1 VILKGTLK
9 TPFKLIKMDS
19 NVKQGE
25 KAAIL
30 AGTTTLFFALS
41 KLIIGIIA
49 GSVVLIADSIHSFS
63 DTIGTIIA
71 WIGLKISQ
79 KKATKKFR
87 YGYYKAESI
96 AAFIISGFIL
106 YAAYEIIST
115 SYRRLFILSGIT
127 IPIIAISVAILDGI
141 FMFSVGT
148 YEIKVGKKTHSQS
161 LISDGRESR
170 THLFS
175 SSVVLIGIIATILK
189 IPYMEGIAGIIIG
202 IIIIREGIGSLKDS
216 TFSLMD
222 ISPDKEIEK
231 KIIKILRKEKKILKF
246 RDLKL
251 RKAGMY
257 ILGELTIML
266 KKGIKV
272 SEAHK
277 ITEKIEEKIKFESS
291 QIESIVIHT
300 EPFKSKKQ
308 KIIIPIKK
316 RQGLNSEII
325 DHFGR
330 AENLMFIELNG
341 KKLENFYYK
350 KNPHLLREVRA
361 GLNLIKDIL
370 KENPDILIT
379 KQVGRISFHSL
390 RDNLV
395 ELYHTEDSIVKDAL
409 NNYLKDNLKPLE
421 EPTKEKD

>member
-1 VILKGTLK
+1 MNSN
-9 TPFKLIKMDS
+9 IK
-19 NVKQGE
+19 KGE

-30 AGTTTLFFALS
+30 AGATTLFFALS
-41 KLIIGIIA
+41 KLIVGLIA

-71 WIGLKISQ
+71 WAGLKISQ

-115 SYRRLFILSGIT
+115 SYKRLFILSGIT

-148 YEIKVGKKTHSQS
+148 YEIKIGKKTHSQS

-175 SSVVLIGIIATILK
+175 SSIVLIGILATILK
-189 IPYMEGIAGIIIG
+189 ISYMEGIAGIIIG
-202 IIIIREGIGSLKDS
+202 IIIIREGLESLKDS

-231 KIIKILRKEKKILKF
+231 KILKIIRKEKRIITF
-246 RDLKL
+246 RDLRL

-266 KKGIKV
+266 KKGVKV
-272 SEAHK
+272 SDAHK
-277 ITEKIEEKIKFESS
+277 ITKDLEQKIKSEIN
-291 QIESIVIHT
+291 QIESLAIHT

-308 KIIIPIKK
+308 KIMIPILK
-316 RQGLNSEII
+316 RKGLNSEII

-330 AENLMFIELNG
+330 AENFIFIELNG
-341 KKLENFYYK
+341 KKLENFYYR
-350 KNPHLLREVRA
+350 KNPYLLKEVRA
-361 GLNLIKDIL
+361 GLNVVKKIM
-370 KENPDILIT
+370 KENPDVLIT
-379 KQVGRISFHSL
+379 KQLGRISFYAL
-390 RDNLV
+390 RDNSV
-395 ELYHTEDSIVKDAL
+395 ELYYTKDTIVKDAL
-409 NNYLKDNLKPLE
+409 NNYFKNNLKLLE
-421 EPTKEKD
+421 EPTREKD

>member
-1 VILKGTLK
+1 
-9 TPFKLIKMDS
+9 MNSD
-19 NVKQGE
+19 VKQGE

-30 AGTTTLFFALS
+30 AGTVTFFFALS
-41 KLIIGIIA
+41 KLIVGLIA
-49 GSVVLIADSIHSFS
+49 GSVVLIGDSIHSFS

-79 KKATKKFR
+79 KKATEKFR

-106 YAAYEIIST
+106 YAAYEIISI
-115 SYRRLFILSGIT
+115 SYKRLFVLSGIT
-127 IPIIAISVAILDGI
+127 IPLIAISVAVLDGI

-148 YEIKVGKKTHSQS
+148 YEIKVGKKIRSQS
-161 LISDGRESR
+161 LISDGKESR

-175 SSVVLIGIIATILK
+175 SSVVLIGILATIFK
-189 IPYMEGIAGIIIG
+189 IPYLEGIAGTIIGFIIIK
-202 IIIIREGIGSLKDS
+202 EGIESLKDS

-222 ISPDKEIEK
+222 ISPDKKIEK
-231 KIIKILRKEKKILKF
+231 KILRILKKEKKILKF

-266 KKGIKV
+266 KKGIKI

-277 ITEKIEEKIKFESS
+277 ITENIEEKIKSEIN
-291 QIESIVIHT
+291 QIESITIHT

-316 RQGLNSEII
+316 RKGLNSEII

-330 AENLMFIELNG
+330 AENLMFIELKG

-350 KNPHLLREVRA
+350 KNPYILREVRA
-361 GLNLIKDIL
+361 GLNLVRDTV

-390 RDNLV
+390 RDNLI
-395 ELYHTEDSIVKDAL
+395 ELLYTQDDLVKDAL
-409 NNYLKDNLKPLE
+409 DNYFKGKLKHLE

>member
-1 VILKGTLK
+1 
-9 TPFKLIKMDS
+9 MNS
-19 NVKQGE
+19 NIKQGE
-25 KAAIL
+25 KATVL
-30 AGTTTLFFALS
+30 AGATTFFFALS
-41 KLIIGIIA
+41 KLIVGLIA
-49 GSVVLIADSIHSFS
+49 GSIVLIADSIHSFS
-63 DTIGTIIA
+63 DTIGTVIA
-71 WIGLKISQ
+71 WVGLKISQ

-148 YEIKVGKKTHSQS
+148 YEIKVGKKIHSQS
-161 LISDGRESR
+161 LISDGKESR

-175 SSVVLIGIIATILK
+175 SSIVLIGILATIFK
-189 IPYMEGIAGIIIG
+189 IPYFEGIAGIIIG
-202 IIIIREGIGSLKDS
+202 IIIIKEGIESLKDS

-231 KIIKILRKEKKILKF
+231 KIIKILRKEKNIKKF

-277 ITEKIEEKIKFESS
+277 ITEDIEEKIKTEIK
-291 QIESIVIHT
+291 QIESITIHT

-308 KIIIPIKK
+308 KIMIPIRK
-316 RQGLNSEII
+316 RKGLKSEII
-325 DHFGR
+325 NHFGR
-330 AENLMFIELNG
+330 AENLMFIELDG

-350 KNPHLLREVRA
+350 KNPYLFKEVRA
-361 GLNLIKDIL
+361 GLNLIKDTL
-370 KENPDILIT
+370 KENPDSLIT
-379 KQVGRISFHSL
+379 KQLGRISFHSL
-390 RDNLV
+390 RDNAI
-395 ELYHTEDSIVKDAL
+395 ELYYTEDDIVKDAL
-409 NNYLKDNLKPLE
+409 NNYLQNNLEHLE

>member
-1 VILKGTLK
+1 
-9 TPFKLIKMDS
+9 MNS
-19 NVKQGE
+19 NIKQGE
-25 KAAIL
+25 KATVL
-30 AGTTTLFFALS
+30 AGAVTFFFALS
-41 KLIIGIIA
+41 KLIVGLLA
-49 GSVVLIADSIHSFS
+49 GSIVLIADSIHSFS
-63 DTIGTIIA
+63 DTIGTVIA
-71 WIGLKISQ
+71 WVGLKISQ

-148 YEIKVGKKTHSQS
+148 YEIKVGKKIHSQS
-161 LISDGRESR
+161 LISDGKESR

-175 SSVVLIGIIATILK
+175 SSVVLIGILATIFR
-189 IPYMEGIAGIIIG
+189 IPYFEGIAGIIIG
-202 IIIIREGIGSLKDS
+202 IIIIKEGIESLKDS
-216 TFSLMD
+216 TYSLMD
-222 ISPDKEIEK
+222 ISPDKKIEK
-231 KIIKILRKEKKILKF
+231 KIIKILKKEKKILKF

-277 ITEKIEEKIKFESS
+277 LTENIEEKIKSEIN
-291 QIESIVIHT
+291 QIESITIHT

-316 RQGLNSEII
+316 RKGLNSEII

-330 AENLMFIELNG
+330 AENLMFIELKG

-350 KNPHLLREVRA
+350 KNPYILKEVRA
-361 GLNLIKDIL
+361 GLNLVKDTV
-370 KENPDILIT
+370 KENPDVLIT

-390 RDNLV
+390 RDNLI
-395 ELYHTEDSIVKDAL
+395 ELLHTEDNVVKDAL
-409 NNYLKDNLKPLE
+409 DNYFKGKLKHLE